1 MTCECSELPRTKG
14 WFRQYLLMSKIFGWI
29 EIGDK
34 WRHLVGSWLS
44 FTGKVKLRFAL
55 PVYSSPHLSWKH
67 LPQKTGRKKIW
78 MRSKCQMALQ
88 SVAVRLRLSDT
99 VICCAKWNDRNP
111 WRSLSFEHE
120 LAGFPALSPG
130 ISLAQ
135 RCVSER
141 NSRQNPKE
149 QLPPVFNSIR
159 SGRQNFLPQKKWA
172 KPNNLFIEGK

>member
-14 WFRQYLLMSKIFGWI
+14 WFSQYLLMSKIFGWI
-29 EIGDK
+29 GISDK

-55 PVYSSPHLSWKH
+55 PVYSSPPLMEASSSEDR
-67 LPQKTGRKKIW
+67 QKEDVDEKQVSDGAAER
-78 MRSKCQMALQ
+78 RCEAE
-88 SVAVRLRLSDT
+88 VVRHSYWG
-99 VICCAKWNDRNP
+99 VKWNDRNP
-111 WRSLSFEHE
+111 WRRLSFEHE

-149 QLPPVFNSIR
+149 QLP
-159 SGRQNFLPQKKWA
+159 
-172 KPNNLFIEGK
+172 